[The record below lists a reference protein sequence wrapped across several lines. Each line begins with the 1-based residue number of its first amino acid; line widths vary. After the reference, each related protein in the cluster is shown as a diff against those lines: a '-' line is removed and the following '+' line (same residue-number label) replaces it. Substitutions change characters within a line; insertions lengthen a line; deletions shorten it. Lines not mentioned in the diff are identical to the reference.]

1 MKLQNLSITTAT
13 RWMSLTLAVVL
24 ITAWALTAAIP
35 VNAQSDTLP
44 KPGGVNVQTTQ
55 GSLEVSVTWTSVSG
69 AASYRVRLRE
79 AGPDNSFTDVATP
92 TNTSATFEA
101 GGFGD
106 WVVRVEAC
114 NDNGCGRGTA
124 VQFTVVDD
132 PSSAS
137 GSSEPTP
144 TPEPA
149 PQSAATGSSDP
160 TPTPEPAPQS
170 AASGSSEPEPAPQ
183 SSASGSTGPTP
194 TPLPVPYLDISHTR
208 ANPGRYESRNID
220 GGMHCIREGM
230 SSDPYEFKL
239 PRQPTHNVTVQLGDR
254 YQATNGSD
262 GGIITAS
269 PSTLTFTPSNWS
281 TRQSVTFS
289 APNDPDAIEPK
300 AGFVPVVS
308 STDPA
313 YNFEDFTIDVCA
325 TDDDQ
330 AGYEFSSTSLSVDE
344 GASGSYTIK
353 LKSQPGSDV
362 TVTVSSTGQANA
374 TVSSYTRSLTF
385 TRANWNTAQSITVTL
400 GRDSNGDSGTVT
412 ISHNF
417 ESNDFQYAGL
427 HLPDVTIT
435 EVEQT
440 TVGTSTRSGPE
451 PLSLFVR
458 SEDQEPVWTKGVAF
472 SEVLPAA
479 HGGTGAITYTLAG
492 NLPAGVTFNASTRTI
507 SGTPT
512 TATRMWTFLTYKA
525 ADSAT
530 PPNSVEVVL
539 RYLVES
545 NIQFSATISDME
557 FTVGQDIGVV
567 QLPTATGC
575 DGCTYRVLPL
585 RPQGIGRRGTTLVGT
600 PTGPTNGPVT
610 VTYEAA
616 DSLGYVK
623 SIPFRITV
631 NSPVRINGGSVPS
644 FRSGV
649 AINPSHQLPAATG
662 GTGTISYSIH
672 RAGWS
677 LPTGV
682 TFDSATRSLSG
693 TPAQPTSR
701 YWMWYQAT
709 DELGSTHR
717 ERVWLG
723 VD

>member
-1 MKLQNLSITTAT
+1 MKLHNLNITTAT
-13 RWMSLTLAVVL
+13 RWVLLTLAVVL

-35 VNAQSDTLP
+35 VNAQSDALP

-92 TNTSATFEA
+92 TNASATFEV

-114 NDNGCGRGTA
+114 NDSGCGRGSA
-124 VQFTVVDD
+124 VQFTVADVQ
-132 PSSAS
+132 STAS

-149 PQSAATGSSDP
+149 PQSTASGSSEP
-160 TPTPEPAPQS
+160 TSTPEPAPQS
-170 AASGSSEPEPAPQ
+170 T
-183 SSASGSTGPTP
+183 ASGSTGPTP

-208 ANPGRYESRNID
+208 TNAGRYESRNID

-269 PSTLTFTPSNWS
+269 PSTLTFTPSNWN

-289 APNDPDAIEPK
+289 APNDQDAIEPK

-330 AGYEFSSTSLSVDE
+330 TGYEISSTSFSVDE
-344 GASGSYTIK
+344 GASGSYTIR

-362 TVTVSSTGQANA
+362 TVTVSPTGQTNA

-385 TRANWNTAQSITVTL
+385 TRANWNTAQSISVTL
-400 GRDSNGDSGTVT
+400 GRDSNGSSGTVT

-435 EVEQT
+435 EVDKT

-451 PLSLFVR
+451 SLSLFVR

-479 HGGTGAITYTLAG
+479 QDGTDPITYTLAG
-492 NLPAGVTFNASTRTI
+492 NLPAGVTFTASTRTI

-525 ADSAT
+525 MDSAT
-530 PPNSVEVVL
+530 PPNSVEVVM

-545 NIQFSATISDME
+545 NIQFSATIPDME
-557 FTVGQDIGVV
+557 FTVGQDISVV

-575 DGCTYRVLPL
+575 DGCSYRIMPL

-610 VTYEAA
+610 VTYEAT

-623 SIPFRITV
+623 STQFRITV
-631 NSPVRINGGSVPS
+631 NPPVRISGGSVPS

-649 AINPSHQLPAATG
+649 AINPSYQLPAATG
-662 GTGTISYSIH
+662 GTGTITYSIH
-672 RAGWS
+672 RIGRS
-677 LPTGV
+677 LPAGV

-693 TPAQPTSR
+693 TPAQPTTRR

-709 DELGSTHR
+709 DERGSTHR

>member
-1 MKLQNLSITTAT
+1 MKLQNLNITTAM
-13 RWMSLTLAVVL
+13 RRVLLTLAVVL
-24 ITAWALTAAIP
+24 ITAWALTTAIP
-35 VNAQSDTLP
+35 VNAESDTLP

-79 AGPDNSFTDVATP
+79 AGPDNSFTDIASP
-92 TNTSATFEA
+92 TNASATFEA

-149 PQSAATGSSDP
+149 PQG
-160 TPTPEPAPQS
+160 
-170 AASGSSEPEPAPQ
+170 AASGSSEPEPASQ

-208 ANPGRYESRNID
+208 TNAGRYESRNID

-269 PSTLTFTPSNWS
+269 PSTLTFTPSNWN
-281 TRQSVTFS
+281 TRQSVTFN
-289 APNDPDAIEPK
+289 APNDPDAIEPN

-330 AGYEFSSTSLSVDE
+330 TGYEISSTNLSVDE

-385 TRANWNTAQSITVTL
+385 TRANWNTAQAITVTL
-400 GRDSNGDSGTVT
+400 GNDANGSSGTVT

-435 EVEQT
+435 EVDQT

-492 NLPAGVTFNASTRTI
+492 NLPAGVTFTASTRTI

-530 PPNSVEVVL
+530 PPNSVEVVM

-545 NIQFSATISDME
+545 NIQFSATIPDME
-557 FTVGQDIGVV
+557 FTVGQDLGVV

-575 DGCTYRVLPL
+575 DGCTYRVMPL

-600 PTGPTNGPVT
+600 PTEPTNGPVT
-610 VTYEAA
+610 VTYEAT
-616 DSLGYVK
+616 DSLGYDK
-623 SIPFRITV
+623 SIQFRITV
-631 NSPVRINGGSVPS
+631 NPPVRISGGSVPS

-649 AINPSHQLPAATG
+649 AINPSYQLPAATG
-662 GTGTISYSIH
+662 GTGEITYSIY
-672 RAGWS
+672 RIGRS

-693 TPAQPTSR
+693 TPGQSTSR

-709 DELGSTHR
+709 DELGSTYR